1 MATKGQ
7 RIQELEMQVI
17 DTEVERDAF
26 AEMAGDYFVG
36 LLTAVDLLQEQRAM
50 LDFDN
55 FLLAIAN
62 EAIGHQSEKIESLER
77 TERQRQ
83 ETEQREARSKAKLA
97 EVRNTPSLVD
107 WALVNVETTADGL
120 NIKATPDR
128 WGRKR
133 VTTTQ
138 INSDGS
144 NGATVA
150 ITKGKADLTFR
161 IPVFGRF
168 GVSAKIT
175 HTETGSTPDS
185 PFVEIENK
193 MVFKFKMGGRKHR
206 VTITAG
212 GEVRRGCGDW
222 YANTYRS
229 TTKIEY
235 WCDSCQEWHYQDDF
249 RTNVNTSPMT
259 ERRSGGCGGW

>member
-1 MATKGQ
+1 MATKAQ
-7 RIQELEMQVI
+7 QIKQLE
-17 DTEVERDAF
+17 ERAVLAEDKVNGLT
-26 AEMAGDYFVG
+26 EMAGDLFVG
-36 LLTAVDLLQEQRAM
+36 LMTAADKIQEQQVM
-50 LDFDN
+50 LEFDN
-55 FLLAIAN
+55 FLLGIAN
-62 EAIGHQSEKIESLER
+62 EAIGQQSEKIESLER
-77 TERQRQ
+77 AERRRQ

-161 IPVFGRF
+161 IPIFGSF
-168 GVSAKIT
+168 EVGAKVT
-175 HTETGSTPDS
+175 HTETSSTPDS
-185 PFVEIENK
+185 PFVEIENE
-193 MVFKFKMGGRKHR
+193 MVFKFKMGGKKYR

-229 TTKIEY
+229 TTRIEY
-235 WCDSCQEWHYQDDF
+235 WCDSCQEWRYQDDF

-259 ERRSGGCGGW
+259 ERRSSGCGW

>member
-1 MATKGQ
+1 MATKDQ
-7 RIQELEMQVI
+7 KIKSLELENI
-17 DTEVERDAF
+17 DLGEKLNGVTEIAADLIL
-26 AEMAGDYFVG
+26 D
-36 LLTAVDLLQEQRAM
+36 LAVAVNMLEEKQAM
-50 LDFDN
+50 LDLDA
-55 FLLAIAN
+55 LMLSVAQ
-62 EAIGHQSEKIESLER
+62 EAIGQKNDRIYELER
-77 TERQRQ
+77 AERRRQ

-161 IPVFGRF
+161 IPIFGSF
-168 GVSAKIT
+168 EVGAKVT
-175 HTETGSTPDS
+175 HTETSSTPDS
-185 PFVEIENK
+185 PFVEIENE
-193 MVFKFKMGGRKHR
+193 MVFKFKMGGKKYR

-229 TTKIEY
+229 TTRIEY
-235 WCDSCQEWHYQDDF
+235 WCDSCQEWRYQDDF

-259 ERRSGGCGGW
+259 ERRSSGCGW